1 MPSIESIQSVFRS
14 CPNACLILQ
23 PDAPKYTIAHANDVF
38 LRITGTTPEA
48 ILGLGIFEAFSEL
61 ADEHASKR
69 KKALKSCLEH
79 ALILKKPQKVK
90 LLRYDIARPESDDF
104 DIRFWNADT
113 YPILDESGEVQFLV
127 HSPADVT
134 EFVSEQSRHPL
145 EDEILINKN
154 FQHPLF
160 NDYPDGVATLD
171 LYGNFLSVNDI
182 FCSLTETSRE
192 SLLQAS
198 FIKFI
203 ALKDFQRVF
212 DTFQKAIRGEI
223 QNFETHITTG
233 SGKPRIL
240 NVTNLPIIDQNEV
253 IGVYL
258 IAKDVT
264 EMLEARQQ
272 IDQYNQRI
280 STILESITDGFFA
293 LDKNWIITYYNKE
306 AELILGVKRADVIGR
321 NLWDIFPNAINEKF
335 YPEYL
340 RALST
345 QTSVRFNEYLSS
357 MNIWV
362 EVTAYPSG
370 DGLSVYFKDTTQRVV
385 ADRQI
390 RESRERYQA
399 LFDFS
404 PLAKWVYNTETLRFL
419 AVNDVALREYG
430 YTMEEF
436 LTMDVRALLP
446 EEDLPAFER
455 MYETK
460 VKTELENKA
469 EMRFKNKSGEII
481 HVEIESQPL
490 PSWGINARII
500 VAIDVTERRRAER
513 ALADSE
519 KRFKALVQGGGD
531 LIAIF
536 DKEGVYK
543 YVSPTYKRIMNL
555 DPQELVGQN
564 AFDTIYAPDGE
575 KIRDLFSRLEP
586 GQSVQMPPFR
596 KLDGNNQM
604 RWLETVMTDL
614 TADPAIA
621 GVVINSRDVTQRVQN
636 EKKIR
641 KSIDHYHEVSKST
654 ADAIYDWD
662 LNSNQLTW
670 SKGLQEVFGHEHSD
684 EGLSESWFEL
694 IHPEDRDRVVDALL
708 QHMNARKTKWK
719 IEYRFRAADRN
730 FRSVQDRGFFM
741 FDESGKAERMIGA
754 LKDVSE
760 RVNYMADLTGYNK
773 RLGEISWMQSHVVRA
788 PLARI
793 MGLSELLRYNEG
805 EITHQELLTHL
816 TDSANELDEI
826 IRNILRQTQS
836 L

>member
-14 CPNACLILQ
+14 CPDACLILQ

-38 LRITGTTPEA
+38 LRITGTSRESL
-48 ILGLGIFEAFSEL
+48 LGLGIFEAFSEL
-61 ADEHASKR
+61 SNEHAKKR
-69 KKALKSCLEH
+69 KNSLKSALEH
-79 ALILKKPQKVK
+79 ALILKKPYK
-90 LLRYDIARPESDDF
+90 LKLQRYDIESPENGGF
-104 DIRFWNADT
+104 DVRFWNSDT
-113 YPILDESGEVQFLV
+113 YPILDESGKVEFLV
-127 HSPADVT
+127 HSPVDVT
-134 EFVSEQSRHPL
+134 EFISEQTRRPL

-182 FCSLTETSRE
+182 FCNLTETSRE
-192 SLLQAS
+192 SLLEAS

-223 QNFETHITTG
+223 QNFETHITTD

-240 NVTNLPIIDQNEV
+240 NVTNLPIIDNGKV

-258 IAKDVT
+258 IAKDIT

-293 LDKNWIITYYNKE
+293 LDRNWTISYYNKE
-306 AELILGVKRADVIGR
+306 AELILGMKRDDVIGK

-340 RALST
+340 RALNT

-357 MNIWV
+357 MNMWV

-370 DGLSVYFKDTTQRVV
+370 DGLSVYFKDTTQRVQ
-385 ADRQI
+385 ADIEI
-390 RESRERYQA
+390 REAKVRYQA

-404 PLAKWVYNTETLRFL
+404 PLAKWVYDVESLRFL
-419 AVNDVALREYG
+419 AVNAVALREYD
-430 YTMEEF
+430 YTLEEF
-436 LTMDVRALLP
+436 LAMTVRDLLP
-446 EEDLPAFER
+446 EEDLPVFEM
-455 MYETK
+455 MYEAK
-460 VKTELENKA
+460 VKTALINKA
-469 EMRFKNKSGEII
+469 ELRHQKKSGEIVNI
-481 HVEIESQPL
+481 EIESQPL
-490 PSWGINARII
+490 PSWGVNARIV
-500 VAIDVTERRRAER
+500 VAVDVTERRRAEK

-519 KRFKALVQGGGD
+519 KRFKALVQEGGD

-536 DKEGVYK
+536 DKDGLYK
-543 YVSPTYKRIMNL
+543 YVSPTYKRIMYL
-555 DPQELVGQN
+555 DPQELVGQD
-564 AFDTIYAPDGE
+564 AFDTIYAPDRG

-621 GVVINSRDVTQRVQN
+621 GVVVNSRDVTQRVQN

-641 KSIDHYHEVSKST
+641 KSIDHYHKASKST

-662 LNSNQLTW
+662 LNTNQLTW
-670 SKGLQEVFGHEHSD
+670 SRGLQEVFGHEQS
-684 EGLSESWFEL
+684 GAGFSESWFQL

-708 QHMNARKTKWK
+708 QHLNARKTKWK

-730 FRSVQDRGFFM
+730 FRFVQDRGFFI
-741 FDESGKAERMIGA
+741 FDEAGKPERMIGA
-754 LKDVSE
+754 LKDISE
-760 RVNYMADLTGYNK
+760 RVNYMIDIAGYNK